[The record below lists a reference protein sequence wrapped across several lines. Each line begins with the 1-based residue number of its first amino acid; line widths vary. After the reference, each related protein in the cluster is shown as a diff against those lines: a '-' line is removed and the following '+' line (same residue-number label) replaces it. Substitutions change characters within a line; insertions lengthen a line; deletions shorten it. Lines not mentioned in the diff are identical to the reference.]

1 MSKAARALV
10 IVGGVILIAYGMVF
24 LIAPQLL
31 GRLVGLE
38 FVRPDAYAEVRAF
51 YGGLELGLGAFLLHG
66 GVKVGHTRSALLLC
80 GFAFAA
86 AGLARAAGVA
96 QYGFTDVSQPIVAAL
111 EIAYAGAALLL
122 MRRHFIEGD

>member
-10 IVGGVILIAYGMVF
+10 IAGGVILIAYGAVF
-24 LIAPQLL
+24 LVAPQML

-51 YGGLELGLGAFLLHG
+51 YGGLELGIGAFLLYG
-66 GVKVGHTRSALLLC
+66 GVKVGHARSALLLC

-86 AGLARAAGVA
+86 AGLARAAGIA
-96 QYGFTDVSQPIVAAL
+96 QYGCTDASQPVVAAL
-111 EIAYAGAALLL
+111 EVAYATAALLL
-122 MRRHFIEGD
+122 TRR

>member
-10 IVGGVILIAYGMVF
+10 IAGGIILIAYGAVF
-24 LIAPQLL
+24 LVAPQVL

-51 YGGLELGLGAFLLHG
+51 YGGLELGLGAFLFYG
-66 GVKVGHTRSALLLC
+66 GVRVRHTRSALLLC

-96 QYGFTDVSQPIVAAL
+96 QYGLTDASQPVVAFL
-111 EIAYAGAALLL
+111 EVAYAAAALLL
-122 MRRHFIEGD
+122 MRRGLVERD